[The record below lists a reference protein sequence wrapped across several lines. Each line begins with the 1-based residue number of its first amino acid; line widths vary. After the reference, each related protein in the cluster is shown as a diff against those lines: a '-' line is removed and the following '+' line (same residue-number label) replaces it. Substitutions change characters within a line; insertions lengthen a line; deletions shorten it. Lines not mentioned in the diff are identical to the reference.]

1 MYEQENDVLENS
13 LEDFMESV
21 GEDRNGNLEIEQIK
35 MENVDPLF
43 ETYEPIERKH
53 MDELWRRYTE

>member
-43 ETYEPIERKH
+43 ETYEPIERSQIDGRK
-53 MDELWRRYTE
+53 E